1 MKKILFI
8 LISLLLLFTSCE
20 QVNLDE
26 NVKQNAT
33 GTVTICF
40 NDVQSRTIAPTNPN
54 FASYEV
60 TLIEVGEGTSKSEPR
75 SIRTTSNESVQ
86 FDSVKVGSYTVTV
99 NAYDSVENGK
109 VIAQGSQSIAVKG
122 NSNNEE
128 RNA

>member
-1 MKKILFI
+1 MSYQVKEKLMKKIILL
-8 LISLLLLFTSCE
+8 LISVLMLFTSCE

-60 TLIEVGEGTSKSEPR
+60 C
-75 SIRTTSNESVQ
+75 
-86 FDSVKVGSYTVTV
+86 KVH
-99 NAYDSVENGK
+99 EC
-109 VIAQGSQSIAVKG
+109 IH
-122 NSNNEE
+122 
-128 RNA
+128 